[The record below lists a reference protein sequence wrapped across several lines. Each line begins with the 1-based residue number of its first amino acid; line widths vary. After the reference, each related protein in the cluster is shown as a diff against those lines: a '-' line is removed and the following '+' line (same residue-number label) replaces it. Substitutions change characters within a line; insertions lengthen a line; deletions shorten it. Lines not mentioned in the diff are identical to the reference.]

1 MRKGRKKVRTQE
13 RAGRKREE
21 KGRRKAAVRGDRRN
35 KTKIRVCLF
44 LP

>member
-13 RAGRKREE
+13 RAGRKREA
-21 KGRRKAAVRGDRRN
+21 KARRKAAARGDRRN